1 MSILRKLA
9 RKNPNSPFLLCNTS
23 RFFNTQNPNPY
34 EPTVAYYDNLIN
46 TAGRNRDFASVCN
59 LLNKRVRDGC
69 FNTNHTF
76 DFITNTDAGLSVLD
90 ELSQALAHLDKGFP
104 RKSAYDSLIARLC
117 RLKRVDESLRLV
129 DTMVQSDH
137 GVNACTFHPILNVLT
152 RKRKMEEAWR
162 VMTIMRESGV
172 SPDVTA
178 YNYLLT
184 AYCFTGNLEAA
195 VGVLTKMEEEG
206 MAADARTYDALVL
219 GACKAGKVE
228 GAMVVLRRMEDDGV
242 PILYSTHAHVIN
254 GLLKLGYY
262 AQAVEFVMICGG
274 KDKKLDE
281 ESFGI
286 LGSRLINLKRFEEAK
301 LVLKEMR
308 RRGIVMRSN
317 ELQDFYE
324 LHITQ
329 NF

>member
-1 MSILRKLA
+1 
-9 RKNPNSPFLLCNTS
+9 
-23 RFFNTQNPNPY
+23 
-34 EPTVAYYDNLIN
+34 
-46 TAGRNRDFASVCN
+46 
-59 LLNKRVRDGC
+59 
-69 FNTNHTF
+69 
-76 DFITNTDAGLSVLD
+76 
-90 ELSQALAHLDKGFP
+90 
-104 RKSAYDSLIARLC
+104 
-117 RLKRVDESLRLV
+117 
-129 DTMVQSDH
+129 MVQSDH

-195 VGVLTKMEEEG
+195 VGVLTEMEEEG

-317 ELQDFYE
+317 EL
-324 LHITQ
+324 HITQ

>member
-195 VGVLTKMEEEG
+195 VGVLTEMEEEG

-286 LGSRLINLKRFEEAK
+286 L
-301 LVLKEMR
+301 
-308 RRGIVMRSN
+308 
-317 ELQDFYE
+317 
-324 LHITQ
+324 
-329 NF
+329 